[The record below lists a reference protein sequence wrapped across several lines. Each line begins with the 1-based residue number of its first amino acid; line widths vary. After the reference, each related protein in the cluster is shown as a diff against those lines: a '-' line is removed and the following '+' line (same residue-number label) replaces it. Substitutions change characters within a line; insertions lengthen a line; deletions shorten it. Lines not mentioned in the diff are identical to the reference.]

1 MLKITGT
8 VVAVLCLVAGAT
20 AATPECLRPAEAEA
34 EQAIR
39 FQTELMLVSETCREQ
54 TYPRFLR
61 RNRKALVDYQ
71 QRMIERYRRA
81 GAPRPRA
88 TLDSYMTQLANQIS
102 LQVSAEPVEALCR
115 DQADF
120 LATAD
125 ALDVKKFRHYIAE
138 QAIKHAAGHGRCDD

>member
-1 MLKITGT
+1 MFKINSTAL
-8 VVAVLCLVAGAT
+8 VLSCIVAS
-20 AATPECLRPAEAEA
+20 AAAAAEDCLRPAEAEA
-34 EQAIR
+34 DQAIR
-39 FQTELMLVSETCREQ
+39 FQTELMVVSETCREQ

-71 QRMIERYRRA
+71 QRMIERYRRT

-88 TLDSYMTQLANQIS
+88 SLDSYMTQLANQIS

-120 LATAD
+120 WRPPMRSTSRNFATTSPS
-125 ALDVKKFRHYIAE
+125 R
-138 QAIKHAAGHGRCDD
+138 R